1 MLRIVY
7 GDIENAIYN
16 TAAFFDNSYLDNWL
30 MDELSLKIIKAID
43 KGEVISP
50 QLIITKALG
59 PIPPVK
65 LSGGAKTLLLIRN
78 KPELIYNASTCG
90 DNCARWILKIA
101 KASSKDTL
109 INLHHMMDFG
119 NGTFEITVENTGA
132 VVRNMKELV
141 LEAIR
146 FI

>member
-1 MLRIVY
+1 MLRIYY
-7 GDIENAIYN
+7 GDIKNAIYN
-16 TAAFFDNSYLDNWL
+16 TDAFFDNTYLDNWL
-30 MDELSLKIIKAID
+30 TDELSLKIIKAID
-43 KGEVISP
+43 KGEVVSP

-65 LSGGAKTLLLIRN
+65 LSGGTKTLLLIRN
-78 KPELIYNASTCG
+78 KPELVYNASTCG
-90 DNCARWILKIA
+90 DNCAKWILKIA
-101 KASSKDTL
+101 KASSKDIL

-119 NGTFEITVENTGA
+119 DGSFEIAVENTGK
-132 VVRNMKELV
+132 VVKNMKELV